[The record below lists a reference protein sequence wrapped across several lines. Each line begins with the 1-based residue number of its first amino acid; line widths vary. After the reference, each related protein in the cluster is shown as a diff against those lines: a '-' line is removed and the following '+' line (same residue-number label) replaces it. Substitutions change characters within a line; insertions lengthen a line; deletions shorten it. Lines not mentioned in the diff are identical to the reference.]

1 MYEKCI
7 TLALTVVTH
16 HQTQSLTKI
25 SDIYILTQYVF
36 TRASVTLL
44 LRLLLLRLL
53 LRLLLLRFWVNYGP
67 QARVKTNSL
76 VNLRNLIGQI
86 GVAVFV
92 KNIHIIFSNEVT

>member
-1 MYEKCI
+1 MYETCI

-25 SDIYILTQYVF
+25 SDIYVLTQYVF

-44 LRLLLLRLL
+44 LRLLL